1 MKGPPCDWGRA
12 PGVLSSPGPQNPA
25 LTSPTPTL
33 SQPSETSAHS
43 RPHGAQ
49 RTIFGMP
56 LHEAAF
62 AALSTAFCVVLVL
75 TNIIGTKLFEVFPEG
90 RPGWLPG
97 EGPLVLTSGILTYPL
112 TFLLTDLV
120 SELWGVRRASFMVV
134 LGFVMSLMMLAI
146 LQLAIPLP
154 PGGFWTNEALGFGP
168 AEMQSAFEATFAY
181 PGTLLF
187 ASMSAYLVAQL
198 FDVRLY
204 HFWWRVTGGKHM
216 WIRNNG
222 STSISQ
228 LVDTIIVNSIF
239 LRLAFGMDWLPIL
252 EVIVAVYLCKLLL
265 AMLDTPLIYLG
276 RAVLY
281 RLLNVPPDWER
292 ARAPFADPGA

>member
-1 MKGPPCDWGRA
+1 MLPPRRPEPEPHRPSA
-12 PGVLSSPGPQNPA
+12 I
-25 LTSPTPTL
+25 LTD
-33 SQPSETSAHS
+33 PSESLALEN
-43 RPHGAQ
+43 PPVPGGG
-49 RTIFGMP
+49 RTLYGMP
-56 LHEAAF
+56 LSEAAY
-62 AALSTAFCVVLVL
+62 AALATAFCVVLVL
-75 TNIIGTKLFEVFPEG
+75 TNIIGTKLFEVFPDG
-90 RPGWLPG
+90 RPGWIPG

-120 SELWGVRRASFMVV
+120 SELWGVRRASFMVI
-134 LGFVMSLMMLAI
+134 LGFAMSLLMLAI

-154 PGGFWTNEALGFGP
+154 PGGFWTNDALGFGP
-168 AEMQSAFEATFAY
+168 AEMQLAFEATFAY

-187 ASMSAYLVAQL
+187 ASMTAYLVAQL

-239 LRLAFGMDWLPIL
+239 LKMAFGMEWPAII

-276 RAVLY
+276 RALLY
-281 RLLNVPPDWER
+281 RFLGVPAGWDSS
-292 ARAPFADPGA
+292 RAPFADPRR

>member
-1 MKGPPCDWGRA
+1 M
-12 PGVLSSPGPQNPA
+12 
-25 LTSPTPTL
+25 TE
-33 SQPSETSAHS
+33 PSEPPAPAADPNTGPTAGPD
-43 RPHGAQ
+43 RADLERAVPGGG
-49 RTIFGMP
+49 RTLYGMP
-56 LHEAAF
+56 LSEAAY

-75 TNIIGTKLFEVFPEG
+75 TNIIGTKLFEVFPDG
-90 RPGWLPG
+90 RPGWIPG

-134 LGFVMSLMMLAI
+134 LGFAMSLMMLAI

-154 PGGFWTNEALGFGP
+154 PGGFWTNDALGFGP
-168 AEMQSAFEATFAY
+168 AQMQSAFEATFAY

-239 LRLAFGMDWLPIL
+239 LKLAFGMQWGAII
-252 EVIVAVYLCKLLL
+252 EVIIAVYLCKLLL

-276 RAVLY
+276 RALLY
-281 RLLNVPPDWER
+281 RFLAVPPGWDR
-292 ARAPFADPGA
+292 TRAPFADPQG